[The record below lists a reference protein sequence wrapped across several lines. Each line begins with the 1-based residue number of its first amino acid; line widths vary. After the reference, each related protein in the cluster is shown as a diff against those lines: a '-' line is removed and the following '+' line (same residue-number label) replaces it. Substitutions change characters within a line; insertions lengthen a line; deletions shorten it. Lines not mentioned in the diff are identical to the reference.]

1 MKKKIVVLLCAF
13 MFWFQIPVHAT
24 SITLEDEGIRNAIQR
39 ALKSKENAFDL
50 ESLKGIEDLN
60 RFPVRNTKS
69 LV

>member
-50 ESLKGIEDLN
+50 ESLRG
-60 RFPVRNTKS
+60 FKS
-69 LV
+69 ISSSQYQKSS